1 MQMASEETRDPFSG
15 EAEAPVCE
23 DTHVH
28 TELAARVRTSI
39 PDDDELVSLAAFFRV
54 FGDPT
59 RLKILL
65 ALDSAELCVCDISEA
80 VGMSKSAVSHQLA
93 ALRAAHLVTYRREG
107 KNIHYR
113 LADNHV
119 RHIIEC
125 ALDHI
130 RE

>member
-1 MQMASEETRDPFSG
+1 MRNTITGCTHAEDTET
-15 EAEAPVCE
+15 PVCE
-23 DTHVH
+23 VTHTH
-28 TELAARVRTSI
+28 PDIAARVRTDL
-39 PDDDELVSLAAFFRV
+39 PDENELCRLSEFFRV

-65 ALDSAELCVCDISEA
+65 ALDAAELCVCDISDS

-93 ALRAAHLVTYRREG
+93 ALRAAHLVAYRREG
-107 KNIHYR
+107 KNIYYR

-125 ALDHI
+125 ALGHI
-130 RE
+130 RED

>member
-1 MQMASEETRDPFSG
+1 MTEQTPHIRDEDILSCEEP
-15 EAEAPVCE
+15 
-23 DTHVH
+23 HQH
-28 TELAARVRTSI
+28 TELTARIRADLPCET
-39 PDDDELVSLAAFFRV
+39 ELLNLAEFFRV

-59 RLKILL
+59 RLRILL
-65 ALDSAELCVCDISEA
+65 ALDRGDLCVCDLSDI

-107 KNIHYR
+107 KNIRYR
-113 LADNHV
+113 LADHHV

-130 RE
+130 RED